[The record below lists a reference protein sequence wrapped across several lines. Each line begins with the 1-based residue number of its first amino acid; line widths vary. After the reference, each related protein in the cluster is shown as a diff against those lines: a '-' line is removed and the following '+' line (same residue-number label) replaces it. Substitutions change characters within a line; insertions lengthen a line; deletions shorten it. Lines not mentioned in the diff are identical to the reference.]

1 MNQDIFNI
9 AIGVAGAL
17 GGWWMKA
24 MWEALK
30 DLKGA
35 DDKLAREV
43 SDLKVLV
50 AGQYVSR
57 ESFDKLSNAIFT
69 KLDRIEDKLDHKVD
83 KVMRVR
89 PDSGFGG
96 LTKE

>member
-1 MNQDIFNI
+1 MDQSIFNI
-9 AIGVAGAL
+9 AVGVAGAL

-35 DDKLAREV
+35 DDKLTKEV

-50 AGQYVSR
+50 AGDYVRR
-57 ESFDKLSNAIFT
+57 EMFDRLSDAIFA
-69 KLDRIEDKLDHKVD
+69 KLDRIEMKLDSKAD
-83 KVMRVR
+83 K
-89 PDSGFGG
+89 P
-96 LTKE
+96 